1 MATLS
6 PGARLGPYQIVASIG
21 AGGMGEVFRARDT
34 RLDRDV
40 ALKVLPAAIAA
51 SPDRLQRFD
60 QEARA
65 AAALSHPNIVVVHD
79 VGVDQGVAFVV
90 SELLEGQTLRQV
102 LEAGAVPSRKATD
115 YAIQIANGLAAAHD
129 RGIVHRDLKPEN
141 IFITRD
147 GRAKVLDF
155 GLAKLV
161 TAPLMSATQATA
173 LNTDP
178 GTVLGTAGY
187 MSPEQ
192 LRGEDVDHR
201 SDVFSLGAVLYELYS
216 GTRAFKG
223 NTAVETMSA
232 ILKEEPQELT
242 SRSGSVSPAVER
254 VIRRCLEKNPAER
267 FQSARDVTFAL
278 DAVSNATSSAHAI
291 PADAAPP
298 PRRATAFNVVVASA
312 LGLAMAV
319 AAYVAGTR
327 AAPPPAEQPT
337 FKQLTYRSGSVRG
350 ARFAPDG
357 QSVVYGAAWEGR
369 PIELYSVRELSPE
382 SSAVSLP
389 AADLLD
395 VSSTGEMAVAL
406 NAAGLGPF
414 FTAGTLARASLAG
427 GAARELLEGAVAAD
441 WSPDGKQLAVVRR
454 VGNSNSMQL
463 EFPQGTVL
471 YQAPFWISNPRVSPD
486 GTSIALITHPRGGDE
501 GSVEIIDLGSRARRT
516 LSADWMS
523 IQGLDWTP
531 DGRELWFTA
540 TRAGGIRA
548 IHAVTPAG
556 VERLVL
562 RSPQRLTLHD
572 ISAAGRVLISGET
585 MRYRNDFRFV
595 QCKDRAQA
603 LVVRLGD
610 EHFAVGGRTTHGLYR
625 ERRRCRQ
632 ELRRLR
638 PAH

>member
-1 MATLS
+1 M
-6 PGARLGPYQIVASIG
+6 
-21 AGGMGEVFRARDT
+21 
-34 RLDRDV
+34 
-40 ALKVLPAAIAA
+40 
-51 SPDRLQRFD
+51 
-60 QEARA
+60 
-65 AAALSHPNIVVVHD
+65 
-79 VGVDQGVAFVV
+79 
-90 SELLEGQTLRQV
+90 
-102 LEAGAVPSRKATD
+102 PSRKATD

-298 PRRATAFNVVVASA
+298 ARRATAFNVVVASA

-406 NAAGLGPF
+406 KAAGLGPF

-454 VGNSNSMQL
+454 VGNSDSMQL
-463 EFPQGTVL
+463 EFPKARSCTRRR
-471 YQAPFWISNPRVSPD
+471 S
-486 GTSIALITHPRGGDE
+486 
-501 GSVEIIDLGSRARRT
+501 GSR
-516 LSADWMS
+516 
-523 IQGLDWTP
+523 
-531 DGRELWFTA
+531 
-540 TRAGGIRA
+540 TRASRRM
-548 IHAVTPAG
+548 
-556 VERLVL
+556 ERQ
-562 RSPQRLTLHD
+562 SH
-572 ISAAGRVLISGET
+572 
-585 MRYRNDFRFV
+585 
-595 QCKDRAQA
+595 
-603 LVVRLGD
+603 
-610 EHFAVGGRTTHGLYR
+610 
-625 ERRRCRQ
+625 
-632 ELRRLR
+632 
-638 PAH
+638 

>member
-1 MATLS
+1 M
-6 PGARLGPYQIVASIG
+6 
-21 AGGMGEVFRARDT
+21 FRARDT

-141 IFITRD
+141 IFVTRD

-242 SRSGSVSPAVER
+242 SRSGVGLSRRRTRDPAVPG
-254 VIRRCLEKNPAER
+254 EKSHR
-267 FQSARDVTFAL
+267 TF
-278 DAVSNATSSAHAI
+278 
-291 PADAAPP
+291 
-298 PRRATAFNVVVASA
+298 
-312 LGLAMAV
+312 
-319 AAYVAGTR
+319 
-327 AAPPPAEQPT
+327 
-337 FKQLTYRSGSVRG
+337 SVG
-350 ARFAPDG
+350 A
-357 QSVVYGAAWEGR
+357 
-369 PIELYSVRELSPE
+369 
-382 SSAVSLP
+382 
-389 AADLLD
+389 
-395 VSSTGEMAVAL
+395 
-406 NAAGLGPF
+406 
-414 FTAGTLARASLAG
+414 
-427 GAARELLEGAVAAD
+427 
-441 WSPDGKQLAVVRR
+441 
-454 VGNSNSMQL
+454 
-463 EFPQGTVL
+463 
-471 YQAPFWISNPRVSPD
+471 
-486 GTSIALITHPRGGDE
+486 
-501 GSVEIIDLGSRARRT
+501 
-516 LSADWMS
+516 
-523 IQGLDWTP
+523 
-531 DGRELWFTA
+531 
-540 TRAGGIRA
+540 
-548 IHAVTPAG
+548 
-556 VERLVL
+556 
-562 RSPQRLTLHD
+562 
-572 ISAAGRVLISGET
+572 
-585 MRYRNDFRFV
+585 
-595 QCKDRAQA
+595 
-603 LVVRLGD
+603 
-610 EHFAVGGRTTHGLYR
+610 
-625 ERRRCRQ
+625 
-632 ELRRLR
+632 
-638 PAH
+638 